1 MFDKIDIKLSDKFN
15 YSRLLR
21 FALPSIV
28 MVLISSVYGVVDGV
42 IVSNYTDVEHFAAL
56 NLILPYIT
64 LLGAA
69 GLMLG
74 TGGSALVGKILG
86 EGKSIRAN
94 GIFSLLTYTTI
105 AIGLFLGLFGY
116 ITSDAVA
123 NILGADETMQH
134 LSFEYSGIIFLF
146 LPCYVL
152 QLYFQ
157 SLLTTA
163 ERPSLALQ
171 ITLLAGITNIALDIL
186 FVIYLK
192 QGLRGAAYA
201 TGVSQTFGGLLP
213 LLYFI
218 LNRKKSD
225 INIKL
230 GVALWDLKAICK
242 SCVNGLSEWLMSVS
256 LAIVSFLYY
265 YLLLTGDRG
274 EMGVDTY
281 GVLLYFSYIF
291 IAVSVGFSRGI
302 APVISYHYGASDRHE
317 LHSLLMKGLLIV
329 LVLNLVSGITAQ
341 VLSAPLANI
350 FVGHDK
356 GLYEYTVVAFRIY
369 SIHFFVTGFNIY
381 ISSFFTALNNGKY
394 SGWISVLRT
403 ICFESISIL
412 TIWMLFG
419 VDKIWWGV
427 TIAEFLTMV
436 IAFSFLFLKRNFYGY

>member
-28 MVLISSVYGVVDGV
+28 MVLISSIYGVVDGV

-74 TGGSALVGKILG
+74 TGGSAMVGKTLG
-86 EGKSIRAN
+86 EGKLLRAN
-94 GIFSLLTYTTI
+94 KVFSLLTYTAI
-105 AIGLFLGLFGY
+105 AVGVFLGIFGY
-116 ITSDAVA
+116 LTSDAVA
-123 NILGADETMQH
+123 KILGADEAMQH
-134 LSFEYSGIIFLF
+134 LSFEYSGIIFVF
-146 LPCYVL
+146 LPWYVL

-157 SLLTTA
+157 SLMTTA

-171 ITLLAGITNIALDIL
+171 ITLLAGVTNIALDIL
-186 FVIYLK
+186 FVIYLE
-192 QGLRGAAYA
+192 QGLKGAAYA
-201 TGVSQTFGGLLP
+201 TGISQVLGGLLP
-213 LLYFI
+213 LLYFVF
-218 LNRKKSD
+218 NRKSN

-230 GVALWDLKAICK
+230 GVAIWDLKSIYK
-242 SCVNGLSEWLMSVS
+242 SCLNGMSEWLMSVS

-265 YLLLTGDRG
+265 YILLSGDMG
-274 EMGVDTY
+274 EIKVDTY

-302 APVISYHYGASDRHE
+302 APVISYHYGARDKHE

-329 LVLNLVSGITAQ
+329 LVLSLVSGIIAQ
-341 VLSAPLANI
+341 VLSAPLSNI

-356 GLYEYTVVAFRIY
+356 GLYEYTVYAFRIY
-369 SIHFFVTGFNIY
+369 SLHFFVTGFNIY
-381 ISSFFTALNNGKY
+381 ISAFFTALNNGKY

-403 ICFESISIL
+403 ICFESFSIL
-412 TIWMLFG
+412 SLWIILG
-419 VDKIWWGV
+419 ADKIWWGV
-427 TIAEFLTMV
+427 TIAEVLTSL
-436 IAFSFLFLKRNFYGY
+436 IAFSFLFLKRDFYGY

>member
-1 MFDKIDIKLSDKFN
+1 MFEQTDIKLSDNFN

-21 FALPSIV
+21 FALPSII
-28 MVLISSVYGVVDGV
+28 MVLTTSIYGVVDG
-42 IVSNYTDVEHFAAL
+42 IIISNYTDVEHFAAL
-56 NLILPYIT
+56 NIILPYIT

-86 EGKSIRAN
+86 EGKSHRAN
-94 GIFSLLTYTTI
+94 KIFSLLTYVTI
-105 AIGLFLGLFGY
+105 AIGMFLGFFGY
-116 ITSDAVA
+116 VTSNTVA
-123 NILGADETMQH
+123 NILGADETMQR
-134 LSFEYSGIIFLF
+134 LSFEYSGIIFKF
-146 LPCYVL
+146 LPFYVL

-163 ERPSLALQ
+163 ERPTLALQ

-186 FVIYLK
+186 FVIYLEK
-192 QGLRGAAYA
+192 GLQGAAYA
-201 TGVSQTFGGLLP
+201 TGISQMLGGFLP

-218 LNRKKSD
+218 LKRNKSN

-230 GVALWDLKAICK
+230 GVPIWDLHSIYK
-242 SCVNGLSEWLMSVS
+242 SCLNGMSEWLMSVS
-256 LAIVSFLYY
+256 LAVVSFLYY
-265 YLLLTGDRG
+265 YILLTGNRG
-274 EMGVDTY
+274 EIGVDTY

-302 APVISYHYGASDRHE
+302 APVISYHYGASDKHE

-329 LVLNLVSGITAQ
+329 LALNLASGLTAL

-350 FVGHDK
+350 FVGHDEV
-356 GLYEYTVVAFRIY
+356 LYEYTVDAFRIY
-369 SIHFFVTGFNIY
+369 SLHFFVTGFNIY
-381 ISSFFTALNNGKY
+381 ISAFFTALNNGKY

-403 ICFESISIL
+403 IFFESLSIL
-412 TIWMLFG
+412 ALWMLFG

-427 TIAEFLTMV
+427 TIAETLTMV
-436 IAFSFLFLKRNFYGY
+436 IAFGFLFLKRKYYGY

>member
-1 MFDKIDIKLSDKFN
+1 MFDKKDIKLSDKFN

-28 MVLISSVYGVVDGV
+28 MVLISSIYGVVDGV

-74 TGGSALVGKILG
+74 TGGSAMVGKTLG
-86 EGKSIRAN
+86 EGKLLRAN
-94 GIFSLLTYTTI
+94 KVFSLLTYTAI
-105 AIGLFLGLFGY
+105 AVGVFLGIFGY
-116 ITSDAVA
+116 LTSDAVA
-123 NILGADETMQH
+123 KILGADEAMQH
-134 LSFEYSGIIFLF
+134 LSFEYSGIIFVF
-146 LPCYVL
+146 LPWYVL

-157 SLLTTA
+157 SLMTTA

-171 ITLLAGITNIALDIL
+171 ITLLAGVTNIALDIL
-186 FVIYLK
+186 FVIYLE
-192 QGLRGAAYA
+192 QGLKGAAYA
-201 TGVSQTFGGLLP
+201 TGISQVLGGLLP
-213 LLYFI
+213 LLYFVF
-218 LNRKKSD
+218 NRKSN

-230 GVALWDLKAICK
+230 GVAIWDLKSIYK
-242 SCVNGLSEWLMSVS
+242 SCLNGMSEWLMSVS

-265 YLLLTGDRG
+265 YILLSGDMG
-274 EMGVDTY
+274 EIKVDTY

-302 APVISYHYGASDRHE
+302 APVISYHYGARDKHE

-329 LVLNLVSGITAQ
+329 LVLSLVSGIIAQ
-341 VLSAPLANI
+341 VLSAPLSNI

-356 GLYEYTVVAFRIY
+356 GLYEYTVYAFRIY
-369 SIHFFVTGFNIY
+369 SLHFFVTGFNIY
-381 ISSFFTALNNGKY
+381 ISAFFTALNNGKY

-403 ICFESISIL
+403 ICFESFSIL
-412 TIWMLFG
+412 SLWIILG
-419 VDKIWWGV
+419 ADKIWWGV
-427 TIAEFLTMV
+427 TIAEVLTSL
-436 IAFSFLFLKRNFYGY
+436 IAFSFLFLKRDFYGY

>member
-28 MVLISSVYGVVDGV
+28 MVLISSIYGVVDGV

-74 TGGSALVGKILG
+74 TGGSAMVGKTLG
-86 EGKSIRAN
+86 EGKLLRAN
-94 GIFSLLTYTTI
+94 KVFSLLTYTAI
-105 AIGLFLGLFGY
+105 AVGVFLGIFGY
-116 ITSDAVA
+116 LTSDAVA
-123 NILGADETMQH
+123 KILGADEAMQH
-134 LSFEYSGIIFLF
+134 LSFEYSGIIFVF
-146 LPCYVL
+146 LPWYVL

-157 SLLTTA
+157 SLMTTA

-171 ITLLAGITNIALDIL
+171 ITLLAGVTNIALDIL
-186 FVIYLK
+186 FVIYLE
-192 QGLRGAAYA
+192 QGLKGAAYA
-201 TGVSQTFGGLLP
+201 TGISQVLGGLLP
-213 LLYFI
+213 LLYFVF
-218 LNRKKSD
+218 NRKSN

-230 GVALWDLKAICK
+230 GVAIWDLKSIYK
-242 SCVNGLSEWLMSVS
+242 SCLNGMSEWLMSVS

-265 YLLLTGDRG
+265 YILLSGDIK
-274 EMGVDTY
+274 VDTY

-302 APVISYHYGASDRHE
+302 APVISYHYGARDKHE

-329 LVLNLVSGITAQ
+329 LVLSLVSGIIAQ
-341 VLSAPLANI
+341 VLSAPLSNI

-356 GLYEYTVVAFRIY
+356 GLYEYTVYAFRIY
-369 SIHFFVTGFNIY
+369 SLHFFVTGFNIY
-381 ISSFFTALNNGKY
+381 ISAFFTALNNGKY

-403 ICFESISIL
+403 ICFESFSIL
-412 TIWMLFG
+412 SLWIILG
-419 VDKIWWGV
+419 ADKIWWGV
-427 TIAEFLTMV
+427 TIAEVLTSL
-436 IAFSFLFLKRNFYGY
+436 IAFSFLFLKRDFYGY